1 MFGKQKMNSK
11 TTAKDFFLYLGI
23 IIGLYVSSVSFLVLI
38 FQIINKLFPL
48 VGEYTGNI
56 NEPIRISLAAII
68 IFSPTFIY
76 MSLLKKK
83 DLELNPEK
91 KDMWM
96 RRWGIFLTLF
106 VTGLAIAID
115 LVTLIY
121 KFLGAEDLT
130 TRFFLKVF
138 FVLAV
143 AITIFRYSLI
153 DLRRSDFRYNRK
165 MRIALYTVSTIVLLV
180 IIYGITVIGS
190 PATQRAKMMDDQRI
204 SDLSNIQYQ
213 IVYSQWEN
221 KGTVPAT
228 LDALKDPISGYTLPL
243 DPETKLSYEYTMLS
257 KNSFELCATFKT
269 VSTTDMQNSI
279 KMQPVLYPYANGTIN
294 ENWQHGAERTCFTR
308 TIDEKL
314 YPINS
319 KKL

>member
-1 MFGKQKMNSK
+1 MNSK

-23 IIGLYVSSVSFLVLI
+23 IVGLYVSSISFLVLI
-38 FQIINKLFPL
+38 FQIINKTFPL
-48 VGEYTGNI
+48 AGEYTGSVD
-56 NEPIRISLAAII
+56 EPIRISLAAII
-68 IFSPTFIY
+68 IFFPAFIY

-153 DLRRSDFRYNRK
+153 DLKRSNFGYDRK
-165 MRIALYTVSTIVLLV
+165 MRTSLYVVSAVVLLI
-180 IIYGITVIGS
+180 IIYGITIIGS
-190 PATQRAKMMDDQRI
+190 PSAQRAKMMDNQRI
-204 SDLSNIQYQ
+204 SDLSSIQNQ

-221 KGTVPAT
+221 KGTVPES
-228 LDALKDPISGYTLPL
+228 LDALKLDSPISGFLVPT
-243 DPETKLSYEYTMLS
+243 DPETKQPYEYTMLS

-269 VSTTDMQNSI
+269 VNITDTQNSVDVRPI
-279 KMQPVLYPYANGTIN
+279 SYPYPSGSIN
-294 ENWQHGAERTCFTR
+294 ENWQHKAEKTCFTR

-314 YPINS
+314 YPLNS